1 MLLSVLNESESAE
14 SEKNFDNARI
24 KEIRKEFNKLRD
36 IFSKPNIKEISSNLY
51 QIENKNNLST
61 KKKNERDRKKPS

>member
-14 SEKNFDNARI
+14 TEKNFDNARI

-61 KKKNERDRKKPS
+61 KKKNERD